1 MSPDLDA
8 TREAVEALSAPGA
21 VYEVA
26 PDGLTLT
33 GALTVVD
40 GRFGAPEGAPGA
52 HGSVQHAFTVTV
64 HLDPASGRYT
74 VTEGSTGASS
84 YDAPLPNAMAGR
96 KWSRSTSS
104 GHVVKRT
111 FGTASS
117 QGSAAGGDSPT
128 RLDYD
133 ASNSRLVAP
142 LEAVL
147 AAQGW
152 SRRRGALARL
162 FGF

>member
-8 TREAVEALSAPGA
+8 TRRAVEALVAPGA
-21 VYEVA
+21 VYQVA

-33 GALTVVD
+33 GSLTVVD
-40 GRFGAPEGAPGA
+40 GRYGAPAGAPGA
-52 HGSVQHAFTVTV
+52 GSVQHVFTVTV

-74 VTEGSTGASS
+74 VSEGSTGAAT
-84 YDAPLPNAMAGR
+84 YDASSPNAVSGR
-96 KWSRSTSS
+96 KWSGSTTR
-104 GHVVKRT
+104 GHVVKRS

-117 QGSAAGGDSPT
+117 QGSTADGAATG
-128 RLDYD
+128 LDYD
-133 ASNSRLVAP
+133 ASNSQVVAP